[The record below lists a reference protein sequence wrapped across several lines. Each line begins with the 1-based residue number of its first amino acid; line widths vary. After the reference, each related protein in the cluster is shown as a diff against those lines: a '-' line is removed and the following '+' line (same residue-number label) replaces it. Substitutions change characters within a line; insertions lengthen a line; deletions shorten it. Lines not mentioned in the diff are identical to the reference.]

1 MIDLEQKLQDLH
13 IDEQDTVVGK
23 QWVSLSEPEILRIIE
38 LFIEAGFK
46 PPESLGEMVV
56 GRIIYDR
63 IAAQISSY
71 NGPWNIPGILQL
83 AAVAC
88 GVENE

>member
-13 IDEQDTVVGK
+13 IDEQDTVFGK

-63 IAAQISSY
+63 MVALLT
-71 NGPWNIPGILQL
+71 NNTTPLDMPGILQL
-83 AAVAC
+83 VSIAC